1 MNRVLIS
8 LEDDLVVPFNI
19 EEVEL
24 FANKVLGELKL
35 DLWEVSV
42 LFCSDKTIQ
51 ELNKNYRD
59 IDDPTD
65 VLSFE
70 QGDTFFD
77 EDDKEWYAAGDI
89 VISYSALQRNAE
101 NFSVSENDE
110 LKRLIVHGIL
120 HLNGMDHSHT
130 IDEVNKDKS
139 IEEPMLIQQEEILKK
154 FEDIKIYK
162 DME

>member
-8 LEDDLVVPFNI
+8 VEDDLEVPFNLGK
-19 EEVEL
+19 VEL
-24 FANKVLGELKL
+24 FANKILDELKL
-35 DLWEVSV
+35 DLWEVSI
-42 LFCSDKTIQ
+42 LFCLDKTIQ
-51 ELNKNYRD
+51 NLNKDYRD
-59 IDDPTD
+59 IDEPTD

-77 EDDKEWYAAGDI
+77 EENKEWYAAGDI
-89 VISYSALQRNAE
+89 VISYSGLQRNVA
-101 NFSVSENDE
+101 NFSVTENDE

-130 IDEVNKDKS
+130 IDELNSDKT
-139 IEEPMLIQQEEILKK
+139 IDEPMLIKQEEILKK
-154 FEDIKIYK
+154 VTDTNIYE